1 MNELADENEHW
12 KKGKKGLFDPP
23 RSGGDP
29 FSVPSVL
36 KLNIPT
42 LDEESDNEEN
52 ALKELEFEK
61 MFLEGEK
68 SYSCG
73 EYKKAIECFE
83 ESLKLDPKSRLAQ
96 KKLIEAISMDIIETK
111 KKRTLDKENT

>member
-1 MNELADENEHW
+1 MTDEIDNW
-12 KKGKKGLFDPP
+12 KKGKKTPFDPP

-36 KLNIPT
+36 KLNIPSM
-42 LDEESDNEEN
+42 DGEPDNEEN
-52 ALKELEFEK
+52 ELKELEFER

-73 EYKKAIECFE
+73 DYKRAIECFE
-83 ESLKLDPKSRLAQ
+83 ESLKLNPRSRLAQ
-96 KKLIEAISMDIIETK
+96 KKLIEAISMNIIETK
-111 KKRTLDKENT
+111 KKKISNDENT